1 MGRQRF
7 KANRS
12 DSFFGEFVYE
22 QVLPKDHFLVQLR
35 AMVPWERF
43 TDKLVKYYKG
53 GARLGRPPYDPVV
66 VLKMLLLSYLY
77 NVSERQVEEMCNL
90 NLAAKYFLGLGID
103 ERPPDHST
111 LTAFKKRIL
120 ANGNLGVFQELL
132 QDVIEL
138 ALEKGIEFGTLQI
151 VDSTHT
157 IADVNVQKDKRR
169 QRRGQPP
176 RDGHAAW
183 GVKHSHKVQDEK
195 GQEHKQT
202 EYFYGYKAHASINA
216 QTGLIT
222 TMVYTPGN
230 AYDGHQLPRLLEK
243 DLAQSLPVQ
252 IVAADRGYDDS
263 DNHWLLWDKGI
274 HSAIHLNDYR
284 TKKKD
289 ENKAV
294 WLELLETAEG
304 LRHWKEEYKQGQKER
319 YKIERKFGE
328 AKQGHGLRRC
338 RYVGL
343 VGYAIQGFL
352 TAIALNLK
360 RLVLLLTGVS
370 FKGRARVLA

>member
-1 MGRQRF
+1 LLEG
-7 KANRS
+7 
-12 DSFFGEFVYE
+12 
-22 QVLPKDHFLVQLR
+22 HFLVQLR
-35 AMVPWERF
+35 EIVPWERF
-43 TDKLVKYYKG
+43 SDKLIRYYRG
-53 GARLGRPPYDPVV
+53 GGRLGRPPYNPVV

-77 NVSERQVEEMCNL
+77 DVSERQVEEMCNL
-90 NLAAKYFLGLGID
+90 NLGAKYFLELGVD
-103 ERPPDHST
+103 ERPPDHTT
-111 LTAFKKRIL
+111 LTAFKKRIME
-120 ANGNLGVFQELL
+120 NGNLGVFEELL
-132 QDVIEL
+132 QGVIEL

-169 QRRGQPP
+169 QRKGQLP

-202 EYFYGYKAHASINA
+202 EYFYGYKAHGSINA

-222 TMVYTPGN
+222 SMVYTPGN

-263 DNHWLLWDKGI
+263 ANHVLLQDKAI

-294 WLELLETAEG
+294 WLELLEG
-304 LRHWKEEYKQGQKER
+304 EEYNQGQKER

-343 VGYAIQGFL
+343 VRYAIQGLL

-360 RLVLLLTGVS
+360 
-370 FKGRARVLA
+370 